1 VRFHNQN
8 RERILVSGGRNDVVF
23 PRASR
28 VSRRVSSRGGCVAAF
43 SEGGDSTPRDKWQN
57 LCKRVEAELPA
68 ERQVLRRV
76 VRWVGENPVAAL
88 VTAVATACTAGAVA
102 SALALQLAF
111 SGRVVTTPLQGVS
124 DSLRGAYR
132 LSTIDQCFDAQQ

>member
-1 VRFHNQN
+1 
-8 RERILVSGGRNDVVF
+8 
-23 PRASR
+23 
-28 VSRRVSSRGGCVAAF
+28 VAAF